1 MEPEH
6 TIFRTRGEHANL
18 YTNESAIIA
27 CGCWI
32 KAYLRLQIR
41 KAWWRQNIFRN
52 CKLKKDKQYI
62 GQQKEDKKTNNDL

>member
-18 YTNESAIIA
+18 YTNESVL
-27 CGCWI
+27 CN
-32 KAYLRLQIR
+32 LL
-41 KAWWRQNIFRN
+41 RQNIFRN